1 MEAITNVE
9 IKEEEKTDLGLS
21 EEKREENTEIQS
33 ELVEVGSVELKPKG
47 EYTVG
52 KCRLPPWTPTPAR
65 AIQFEEVKRRN
76 AMRNELKKLEKE
88 KIKQEKEALLEIEKI
103 KIELRRR
110 EIIQEAEKLR
120 KLIQTAAS
128 VDISTNPNTLTQ
140 VQTHVDIPDTEKTVT
155 APIKSETRM
164 SNAKRLEIEEV
175 PVELTSK
182 RVAFDD
188 NSCIT
193 KRKVSEYEQEDDE
206 DESYYARHTHSVPSR
221 TSAHANAP
229 HRMERYE
236 EPRGYGAGNH
246 SRSRQPSVEDDEVDY
261 EYQQMLAEAKQRVI
275 ERRRE
280 AAMQR
285 AIEEEKYKEVIRQEK
300 LKVAR
305 PSEAARYL
313 EHTQN
318 TTQQQ
323 FSQKVVAKSEE
334 GFIWM

>member
-1 MEAITNVE
+1 MEAITNDE
-9 IKEEEKTDLGLS
+9 LKEEEKIDLGLS
-21 EEKREENTEIQS
+21 EEKKGENKTQS
-33 ELVEVGSVELKPKG
+33 ELVDVGTVDLKPKG

-52 KCRLPPWTPTPAR
+52 KCKLPPWTPTPAR
-65 AIQFEEVKRRN
+65 AVQFEEVRKRN

-88 KIKQEKEALLEIEKI
+88 KIKQEKDALLEIEKI

-110 EIIQEAEKLR
+110 EILQEAEKLR

-128 VDISTNPNTLTQ
+128 VDISTNPNSLTQ
-140 VQTHVDIPDTEKTVT
+140 VQTHVDISDTDKTVT
-155 APIKSETRM
+155 APVKSETRM
-164 SNAKRLEIEEV
+164 SNTKRLEIEEV
-175 PVELTSK
+175 PVDPSSK

-188 NSCIT
+188 DSYT
-193 KRKVSEYEQEDDE
+193 PKRKVAEYEQEDE
-206 DESYYARHTHSVPSR
+206 DDTSYSARPAYSVPPRASTHTHSS
-221 TSAHANAP
+221 

-236 EPRGYGAGNH
+236 EPHGYGAGNH
-246 SRSRQPSVEDDEVDY
+246 SRSKQLSSVDDEVDY
-261 EYQQMLAEAKQRVI
+261 EYQQILAEAKQRVI

-300 LKVAR
+300 MKAAR
-305 PSEAARYL
+305 PSEATRYL

>member
-1 MEAITNVE
+1 MEAITNDE
-9 IKEEEKTDLGLS
+9 LKEEEKTDLGLS
-21 EEKREENTEIQS
+21 EEKKENVEIQP
-33 ELVEVGSVELKPKG
+33 ELVDVGTIDLKPKG

-52 KCRLPPWTPTPAR
+52 KCKLPPWTPTPAR
-65 AIQFEEVKRRN
+65 AVQFEEVRKRN

-110 EIIQEAEKLR
+110 EILQEAEKLR

-128 VDISTNPNTLTQ
+128 VDISTNPNSLTQ
-140 VQTHVDIPDTEKTVT
+140 IQTQVDIPDTEKTVT
-155 APIKSETRM
+155 APVKSETRM
-164 SNAKRLEIEEV
+164 STTKRLEIEEV
-175 PVELTSK
+175 PVDQTVK

-188 NSCIT
+188 ESLIL
-193 KRKVSEYEQEDDE
+193 KRKVAQYDVEE
-206 DESYYARHTHSVPSR
+206 DEMSDVRSNCIIRGRAPDYTP
-221 TSAHANAP
+221 TS

-236 EPRGYGAGNH
+236 EPHGYGAGNH
-246 SRSRQPSVEDDEVDY
+246 SRGRQPSIVDDEVDY
-261 EYQQMLAEAKQRVI
+261 EYQQILAEAKQRVI

-285 AIEEEKYKEVIRQEK
+285 AIEDEKYKEVIRQEK
-300 LKVAR
+300 LKAAR
-305 PSEAARYL
+305 PSEATRYL